1 MSVDGLFRI
10 CRFLAVGIEI
20 EPVPILKLI
29 VRLIIIHRV
38 QTFPL
43 MASHGTIVR
52 SSQIIHAGL
61 PCVIAGLTLTL
72 FIDPA
77 VEHLSFLIKRILFRY
92 TVCTDN
98 GLKIHSSG
106 ILRFVSFSVSAEIIP
121 YGIRLIV
128 ILRIIVFQLSPLA
141 AHHDTTFIDIIVI
154 VIVLYQ
160 LADCHLSVFIQPEPV
175 IAGFFPG

>member
-1 MSVDGLFRI
+1 
-10 CRFLAVGIEI
+10 
-20 EPVPILKLI
+20 
-29 VRLIIIHRV
+29 
-38 QTFPL
+38 

-72 FIDPA
+72 FIYPA

-121 YGIRLIV
+121 YGIRLI
-128 ILRIIVFQLSPLA
+128 ILRIIVFQFSPLVP
-141 AHHDTTFIDIIVI
+141 HHDTTLIDIIVI

>member
-1 MSVDGLFRI
+1 
-10 CRFLAVGIEI
+10 
-20 EPVPILKLI
+20 
-29 VRLIIIHRV
+29 
-38 QTFPL
+38 

-52 SSQIIHAGL
+52 SSQIIQAGL

-77 VEHLSFLIKRILFRY
+77 VEHLSFLIKRILFRC

-175 IAGFFPG
+175 IAGFFPGRGNRIPVFVIIVPGSVFLLPASGREGHHRTSNRQRCCRARYQ